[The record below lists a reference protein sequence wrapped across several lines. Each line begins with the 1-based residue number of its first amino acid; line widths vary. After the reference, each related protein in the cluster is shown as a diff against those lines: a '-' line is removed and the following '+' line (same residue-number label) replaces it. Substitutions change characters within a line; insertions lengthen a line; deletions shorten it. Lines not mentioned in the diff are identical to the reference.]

1 MTQSRIDIQIKTADS
16 WYALY
21 NVAAIEFQL
30 SDWKT
35 SCLIVGIDENFNQ
48 SHYFHIN
55 YFVSQLNRMS
65 TKNDTL
71 NDRNVR
77 RVSMVLHNTFAYYE
91 SAFSFVTWTVNLM

>member
-55 YFVSQLNRMS
+55 YEIISYCLG
-65 TKNDTL
+65 
-71 NDRNVR
+71 
-77 RVSMVLHNTFAYYE
+77 FAIE
-91 SAFSFVTWTVNLM
+91 PHVNEEWHAKW